1 MLRSSMNSFR
11 AVVLLAIGISLTAT
25 ASAKG
30 ILRQDAGREGKLILR
45 GAVVTYPVLKPAGGL
60 ARQPVQGI
68 SLRRTD
74 ATPRAVEKLKLS
86 RVQLRAPL
94 ASPAPVRFPVVATQR
109 EPIANRSTAATPEVF
124 PVVSVPPAGVP

>member
-1 MLRSSMNSFR
+1 MNSFR
-11 AVVLLAIGISLTAT
+11 AVVLLVIGISLAAT
-25 ASAKG
+25 APAKG
-30 ILRQDAGREGKLILR
+30 ILRHDAGRDGKLILR

-74 ATPRAVEKLKLS
+74 ATPQTVEKLNLP
-86 RVQLRAPL
+86 RAQLHPATKT
-94 ASPAPVRFPVVATQR
+94 AAPVRFPMFAAQR
-109 EPIANRSTAATPEVF
+109 EPIAKRSIPATPEVF